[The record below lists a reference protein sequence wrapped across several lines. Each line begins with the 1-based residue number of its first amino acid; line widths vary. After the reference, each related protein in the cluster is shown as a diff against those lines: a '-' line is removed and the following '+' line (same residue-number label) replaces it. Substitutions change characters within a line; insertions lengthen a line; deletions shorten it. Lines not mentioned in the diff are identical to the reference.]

1 MKTSKLELSAHIILI
16 VSIAGMIFTLLHSL
30 MMLTSIRGW
39 KGVIEAIM
47 LHTGIFTFFTLLFCI
62 ALLLYA
68 LTMAKHKLE

>member
-1 MKTSKLELSAHIILI
+1 MKPSKIELSAHILLVISI
-16 VSIAGMIFTLLHSL
+16 VGMIFTLLHSL